1 MKWCLF
7 NGRIFCF
14 MYTTTCILYKEM
26 CILNKKL
33 GRNMTDVR
41 SLGKLSGSPPVASD
55 PAIATGVLSLLI
67 SGECLISFVSGQ

>member
-7 NGRIFCF
+7 SGRIFCF
-14 MYTTTCILYKEM
+14 MYTATCILYKEM

-33 GRNMTDVR
+33 GRNMTAVR

-55 PAIATGVLSLLI
+55 QSIVTGVFI
-67 SGECLISFVSGQ
+67 EFR

>member
-7 NGRIFCF
+7 SGRIFCF
-14 MYTTTCILYKEM
+14 MYTATCILYKEM

-33 GRNMTDVR
+33 GRNMTVVR

-55 PAIATGVLSLLI
+55 QSIVTGVFI
-67 SGECLISFVSGQ
+67 EFR